1 MLPSPEKTLEELN
14 IPADSDAIQQLDATY
29 ALVRSSIRHIFEAEQ
44 DATIDREAGDEAI
57 ENILAEQLQLQA
69 QILSIELVE
78 IDEDIDRMTEVGY
91 PAEDFSEGLTSLL
104 AAEHESFEE
113 GLNHVSSQT
122 GINADTLI
130 DYCNGDDLPS
140 REEAIAIGSCFQCC
154 HDDPS
159 AMQHLVSLAD
169 NGMADMS
176 RQKSRFDAEFA
187 ALRQERADFHNRQEL
202 QHRIKSA
209 ERLADEMLAN
219 NYISPAERREL
230 LPMNIAA
237 DDRTDFTAFFSMSA
251 ESMGVSPSSYMD
263 CIEFTM
269 QFLSKRGK
277 VLPTLLTDFSAYQ
290 EPEPANR
297 ENLEYLAN
305 YRIKHSYI

>member
-1 MLPSPEKTLEELN
+1 MLPNPDQTLEELS
-14 IPADSDAIQQLDATY
+14 IPADNDAIQQLDATY
-29 ALVRSSIRHIFEAEQ
+29 ALVRGSIRHIFDAEQ
-44 DATIDREAGDEAI
+44 TGSIDREAGDEAI
-57 ENILAEQLQLQA
+57 ENILSEQLQLQA
-69 QILSIELVE
+69 QILSIELSE
-78 IDEDIDRMTEVGY
+78 IDEDVDRIMEVGY
-91 PAEDFSEGLTSLL
+91 PATTFGEGLTALL

-113 GLNHVSSQT
+113 GLNHVSSQI
-122 GINADTLI
+122 GIDADTLI

-140 REEAIAIGSCFQCC
+140 QQEAMAIGSCFQCC
-154 HDDPS
+154 HNDPS

-176 RQKSRFDAEFA
+176 RQQSQFEAEFA
-187 ALRQERADFHNRQEL
+187 ALRQERADFHNKQEL
-202 QHRIKSA
+202 QHRIKAA

-237 DDRTDFTAFFSMSA
+237 DDRQDFTAFFSMSA

-277 VLPTLLTDFSAYQ
+277 VVPTLITDFSAYQ

-297 ENLEYLAN
+297 QDLEYLAN
-305 YRIKHSYI
+305 YRSKHSYS